1 MKFNEDSRVKIP
13 TLLHLTRLGYTYL
26 SLKDTTWNKKTN
38 IFSDIFIDSIMRIN
52 GIEENEAK
60 RVLENLSL
68 LLENSD
74 LGEAFYKRLV
84 DKSGIRVIDFE
95 DFDNN
100 SFHVVTELPY
110 QNGDSKFRPDITLLI
125 NGLPLVF
132 IEVKKPN
139 NPNGILAEKERID
152 KRFSNSRFRQFANI
166 TQIMIFSN
174 NMEYD
179 DTTIKTFQGAFYA
192 TSSYSKPIFNYFREE
207 EKFNLDKILASEND
221 EVENFILKDNNLT
234 IIKHSPEFLT
244 NKSPNTP
251 TNRISTSL
259 LSRERLAFMLE
270 YGVVYVKKGG
280 KIQKHI
286 MRYPQLFATKAIARS
301 LKNGIKK
308 GIIWHTQGSG
318 KTALSFFNVK
328 YLTQFFQ
335 KKSTVPKFYF
345 IVDRL
350 DLLIQAQREFKARG
364 LIVHT
369 VNSKEEFANDLKEHK
384 AISNDRGE
392 SEITVVNIQK
402 FKDNGEV
409 IKKGRYNTNIQRV
422 FFLDE
427 VHRSYNPKGSF
438 LANLMSADTDAIKIG
453 LTGTPFLGKEYNSKT
468 LFGDYIHKYYY
479 DASIADGYTLRL
491 IREEIETSYKIVLKE
506 KIETIEVLKGSIDRK
521 DLYANREFVKP
532 MLEYIL
538 DDFEKSRRVLNDNS
552 IGGMVICHSSKQ
564 ARVMY
569 ELFNEMENRTIKRAK
584 LILHDVGDNET
595 RKEWINEFKAGEVDL
610 LFVYNMLL
618 TGFDAPRLKKL
629 YLGRV
634 LKSHNLLQA
643 LTRVNRT
650 YRDFR
655 YGYVVDFAD
664 ISREF
669 KATNEAYFRE
679 LTQELGD
686 EVKNYSQ
693 LFKSENEIV
702 EGIEEIKDTLW
713 EFDTQNIE
721 NFSKQISKISNIKE
735 MRRLKKVLENS
746 KNIYNLIRLFGYEK
760 LLDKLHFKKLNIL
773 YLEVINRLNLLNL
786 KEKSENSS
794 DSSNLINEALEDT
807 IFLFEKIGE
816 EELLLADILKRK
828 LRKTREEFISNFDK
842 KDPEYIKLK
851 SELER
856 LFKKGKIGEVGQEAM
871 GKNIAILNKI
881 LEKIRELN
889 QKNERL
895 SQKYGG
901 DNKYVRIHKRLAEKE
916 ILSKPQSRLF
926 QALNGIKE
934 VVDDDILKNSKL
946 LDNENYFEKN
956 MLRLI
961 IQELKRKQ
969 KIKLDTTSAK
979 YINNLVVREYIN
991 EYNGTDI

>member
-13 TLLHLTRLGYTYL
+13 SLLHLTRLGYTYL
-26 SLKDTTWNKKTN
+26 SLKDTTWNKQTN
-38 IFSDIFIDSIMRIN
+38 IFSNIFIDSIMRIN
-52 GIEENEAK
+52 DIEENEAK
-60 RVLENLSL
+60 RVLDNLSL

-74 LGEAFYKRLV
+74 LGKAFYSKLV

-95 DFDNN
+95 NFDNN

-110 QNGDSKFRPDITLLI
+110 QNGDSRFRPDITLLI
-125 NGLPLVF
+125 NGLPLIF

-139 NPNGILAEKERID
+139 NPNGILAEKERIE
-152 KRFSNSRFRQFANI
+152 KRFSNKKFRRFANI

-179 DTTIKTFQGAFYA
+179 DTTSKTFQGAFYA

-207 EKFNLDKILASEND
+207 EKFDLDKILAPEND

-244 NKSPNTP
+244 NKSHNTP
-251 TNRISTSL
+251 TNRISTSI
-259 LSRERLAFMLE
+259 LSRKRLAFMLE
-270 YGVVYVKKGG
+270 YGIAYVKKGG

-301 LKNGIKK
+301 LENGIKK

-335 KKSTVPKFYF
+335 KKSTIPKFYF

-369 VNSKEEFANDLKEHK
+369 VNSKEEFATDLKK
-384 AISNDRGE
+384 QRAISNDRGE

-409 IKKGRYNTNIQRV
+409 IKESRYNTNIQSV

-438 LANLMSADTDAIKIG
+438 LANLMSADINAIKIG
-453 LTGTPFLGKEYNSKT
+453 LTGTPFLGKDYNSKT

-491 IREEIETSYKIVLKE
+491 IREEIETSYKIVLEE
-506 KIETIEVLKGSIDRK
+506 KIKSIEVLKGSIDRK
-521 DLYANREFVKP
+521 DLYANEQFVKP

-538 DDFEKSRRVLNDNS
+538 DDFKKSRRVLNDNS

-564 ARVMY
+564 AKMMY
-569 ELFNEMENRTIKRAK
+569 KLFNEMENRTIKRAE

-595 RKEWINEFKAGEVDL
+595 KKEWINEFKAGEVDL

-650 YRDFR
+650 YKDFK

-693 LFKSENEIV
+693 LFKSESEIV
-702 EGIEEIKDTLW
+702 DEIEEIKDTLW
-713 EFDTQNIE
+713 EFDTQNAE

-735 MRRLKKVLENS
+735 MRKLKKVLENS
-746 KNIYNLIRLFGYEK
+746 KNIYNLIRLFGYEE
-760 LLDKLHFKKLNIL
+760 LLDKLEFKKLNRL
-773 YLEVINRLNLLNL
+773 YIEVSNRLNLLNL

-794 DSSNLINEALEDT
+794 DSSNIINEALEDT
-807 IFLFEKIGE
+807 IFLFDKIGE
-816 EELLLADILKRK
+816 EELLLADRLKRK

-856 LFKKGKIGEVGQEAM
+856 LFKKGKIGEIGQEAM
-871 GKNIAILNKI
+871 EKNIAILNKI

-895 SQKYGG
+895 SAKYGG
-901 DNKYVRIHKRLAEKE
+901 DNKYVRVHKRFAEKN
-916 ILSKPQSRLF
+916 ILSKPQNRLF
-926 QALNGIKE
+926 QALKGIKE
-934 VVDDDILKNSKL
+934 VVDNDILKNSKL

-969 KIKLDTTSAK
+969 KIKLDTISSK

-991 EYNGTDI
+991 EYNGTEI

>member
-26 SLKDTTWNKKTN
+26 SLKNSTWNEKTN
-38 IFSDIFIDSIMRIN
+38 IFSNIFIDSIMRIN
-52 GIEENEAK
+52 GIEESEAK
-60 RVLENLSL
+60 RVLDNLSL

-84 DKSGIRVIDFE
+84 DKSGIKVIDFE
-95 DFDNN
+95 NFDNN

-152 KRFSNSRFRQFANI
+152 KRFSNSRFRRFANI
-166 TQIMIFSN
+166 TQMMIFSN

-179 DTTIKTFQGAFYA
+179 DTTTKTFQGAFYA

-207 EKFNLDKILASEND
+207 EKFNLDKILAPEND

-244 NKSPNTP
+244 NKSPNTS

-270 YGVVYVKKGG
+270 YGIAYVKKGG

-301 LKNGIKK
+301 LENGIKK

-409 IKKGRYNTNIQRV
+409 IKKGKYNIDIQRV

-438 LANLMSADTDAIKIG
+438 LANLMSADINAIKIG

-468 LFGDYIHKYYY
+468 LFGDYIHN
-479 DASIADGYTLRL
+479 L
-491 IREEIETSYKIVLKE
+491 
-506 KIETIEVLKGSIDRK
+506 
-521 DLYANREFVKP
+521 
-532 MLEYIL
+532 
-538 DDFEKSRRVLNDNS
+538 
-552 IGGMVICHSSKQ
+552 HS
-564 ARVMY
+564 
-569 ELFNEMENRTIKRAK
+569 
-584 LILHDVGDNET
+584 
-595 RKEWINEFKAGEVDL
+595 
-610 LFVYNMLL
+610 
-618 TGFDAPRLKKL
+618 
-629 YLGRV
+629 
-634 LKSHNLLQA
+634 
-643 LTRVNRT
+643 
-650 YRDFR
+650 
-655 YGYVVDFAD
+655 
-664 ISREF
+664 
-669 KATNEAYFRE
+669 
-679 LTQELGD
+679 
-686 EVKNYSQ
+686 
-693 LFKSENEIV
+693 
-702 EGIEEIKDTLW
+702 
-713 EFDTQNIE
+713 
-721 NFSKQISKISNIKE
+721 
-735 MRRLKKVLENS
+735 
-746 KNIYNLIRLFGYEK
+746 
-760 LLDKLHFKKLNIL
+760 
-773 YLEVINRLNLLNL
+773 
-786 KEKSENSS
+786 
-794 DSSNLINEALEDT
+794 
-807 IFLFEKIGE
+807 
-816 EELLLADILKRK
+816 
-828 LRKTREEFISNFDK
+828 
-842 KDPEYIKLK
+842 
-851 SELER
+851 
-856 LFKKGKIGEVGQEAM
+856 
-871 GKNIAILNKI
+871 
-881 LEKIRELN
+881 
-889 QKNERL
+889 
-895 SQKYGG
+895 
-901 DNKYVRIHKRLAEKE
+901 
-916 ILSKPQSRLF
+916 
-926 QALNGIKE
+926 
-934 VVDDDILKNSKL
+934 
-946 LDNENYFEKN
+946 
-956 MLRLI
+956 
-961 IQELKRKQ
+961 
-969 KIKLDTTSAK
+969 
-979 YINNLVVREYIN
+979 
-991 EYNGTDI
+991 